1 MTEMRPI
8 RRAGSLLER
17 AAAVYDFE
25 AEFRRTAAGA
35 TPAAMPPLAI
45 EPIAAAKQERTA
57 PVATPVARSA
67 GRGAIDRALLA
78 SQGLLV
84 PGAPVGVLAEE
95 FRLVKRQLLLTARAV
110 KATHGNRSRTILVC
124 SANPNEGKTY
134 CSLNLALSLAA
145 ERDTEVLLID
155 ADFAKPDVMARL
167 GLLEGPGLLDA
178 LATPAIDVETCV
190 VNTDV
195 PQLSLL
201 PAGTKSN
208 HDTELLASERT
219 SVLIQQLLDAN
230 PRRIIIFD
238 SPPALA
244 ASPAA
249 TLAQHVGQV
258 MMVVRADQTSES
270 DLREAVGLL
279 GGCAEIQLVINSVS
293 YAPGGRRFGSY
304 YGLEEPK

>member
-1 MTEMRPI
+1 MSEMRPI
-8 RRAGSLLER
+8 RTGGSLLER

-25 AEFRRTAAGA
+25 AEFRRTTAGA
-35 TPAAMPPLAI
+35 TPAAMPPLSI
-45 EPIAAAKQERTA
+45 EPIAAAKHERTA
-57 PVATPVARSA
+57 PVDTPVARSA

-110 KATHGNRSRTILVC
+110 KATYGDRSRTILVC

-145 ERDTEVLLID
+145 ERDTDVLLID

-167 GLLEGPGLLDA
+167 GLMEGRGLLDA
-178 LATPAIDVETCV
+178 LANPAIDIEACV

-201 PAGTKSN
+201 PTGTKSN

-219 SVLIQQLLDAN
+219 SVLIQRLLDAN